1 MFETSDYRSP
11 GQVPLPNPKEMP
23 EPRTPPL
30 DDAEDEGPGG
40 VPDLPEQPDDENT
53 KLPDEVDPDQKRRD
67 HGRGTPNEDQPGR
80 QDRST
85 ERGGDEQ
92 G

>member
-1 MFETSDYRSP
+1 MSDYYTP
-11 GQVPLPNPKEMP
+11 GTPGIPDPKDTD

-30 DDAEDEGPGG
+30 DDPGDEGPGG
-40 VPDLPEQPDDENT
+40 VPDLPEEPDDSNV
-53 KLPDEVDPDQKRRD
+53 EVPEDPEHEQEKRSP
-67 HGRGTPNEDQPGR
+67 GRGTVNEDQPGR